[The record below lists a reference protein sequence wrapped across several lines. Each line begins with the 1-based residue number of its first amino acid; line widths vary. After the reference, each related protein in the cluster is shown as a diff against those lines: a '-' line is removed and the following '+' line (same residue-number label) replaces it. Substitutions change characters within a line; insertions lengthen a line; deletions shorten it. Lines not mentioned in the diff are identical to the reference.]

1 MLNICSDARR
11 QPFFADHK
19 HARQQMSLQH
29 HLPLNPVFSVFAV
42 EIASGSFVSP
52 TQESDFEKLAT
63 MLNEPQRTGHS
74 SVCGRIVLLG
84 EVGKMRCLLRH
95 LSRLRQNLAKCR
107 KKFSNL
113 AEKGVNSAQPKS
125 DVAEFCSFDQVWC
138 SKLPSVKCP
147 DLF

>member
-1 MLNICSDARR
+1 
-11 QPFFADHK
+11 
-19 HARQQMSLQH
+19 MSLQH
-29 HLPLNPVFSVFAV
+29 SMPLNSVFSVFAV

-63 MLNEPQRTGHS
+63 MLDEPKGRAIPL
-74 SVCGRIVLLG
+74 VRCPAACGRIVLLG

-138 SKLPSVKCP
+138 SKLPSVTRQG
-147 DLF
+147 LF

>member
-19 HARQQMSLQH
+19 HSRQQMSLQH

-63 MLNEPQRTGHS
+63 MLNEAQRTGHS
-74 SVCGRIVLLG
+74 SGPLS
-84 EVGKMRCLLRH
+84 RCLRANCPAGRSGKNAMPAPPLKQTPAESGEMSEEVLELGGKR
-95 LSRLRQNLAKCR
+95 C
-107 KKFSNL
+107 KFG
-113 AEKGVNSAQPKS
+113 ATEIGRRRV
-125 DVAEFCSFDQVWC
+125 
-138 SKLPSVKCP
+138 
-147 DLF
+147 LFV